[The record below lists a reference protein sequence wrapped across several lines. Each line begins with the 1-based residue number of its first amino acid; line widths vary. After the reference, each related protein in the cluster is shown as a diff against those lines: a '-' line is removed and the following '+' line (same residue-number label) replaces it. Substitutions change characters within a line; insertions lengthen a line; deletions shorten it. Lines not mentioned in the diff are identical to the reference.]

1 MFNETNTIEE
11 MLIAAAVGQGW
22 ENRNAAEL
30 ERSTSSVL
38 LETVLQDALLRL
50 NPITRDQAG
59 QVINSLRTVII
70 GARPDDLVTRNQQL
84 RKMLFEEN
92 SYPFGKDGEHI
103 AIRFFSDDPY
113 EDSRIVT
120 NQWEFPKPSI
130 NGGKRLDIVFLING
144 IPLVI
149 GETKTPV
156 RPAVTWADGAEDILL
171 YQKSIPEMF
180 VTNVLCFATEGKDFY
195 YGGIGAPIQKW
206 GPWYCDEERR
216 HGTLADVQINFSHL
230 MKPEKIVDIYRYFTV
245 FTTNPDT
252 HKKMKVVCRYQQ
264 YEGGNAI
271 VERVREG
278 KTKRGLIWHFQGSGK
293 SWLMVFAAQKLR
305 NMPEL
310 HNPTVVIVDDRVDLE
325 DQITGDFTRAEIP
338 NLFSATSKEK
348 LEEFFRGDQ
357 RKIMITTIFKFGDVS
372 TVLSE
377 RDNIIVMVDE
387 AHRTQERELGV
398 KMRNALPNAYFF
410 GLTGTPINKRETNTF
425 ATFGTDVDESGY
437 MSRYSFQNSIDDGA
451 TLELSFKPVPVELKL
466 DEKALQGAFD
476 EMTDMISEE
485 EKGKLVQKTSIEA
498 FFTAPSR
505 INRVCNFIVRH
516 FREYV
521 EPTGL
526 KAQVV
531 VYNRACCVAYKKA
544 LDTLLGTT
552 DQTTI
557 VMHTGDDKGG
567 EFQQWRRSRDEE
579 KQLLD
584 RFRDPLSP
592 LKFVIV
598 TSKLLTGFDAPIL
611 QCMYLDKPM
620 KDHTLLQAICRTNR
634 KYDSRKQFGLVVDFV
649 GVFDNVAKSLN
660 FDEKSVKTV
669 IRNIQEIKNLI
680 PKFMQECLDF
690 FPNVDRQVGGFEGL
704 AAAQQCLYTADL
716 RDRFAQHYMRLH
728 KAWEAV
734 SPDECL
740 REFQSD
746 YIWLGQVYESI
757 KPIGTEGSLIWKVL
771 GPKTIELIHQNVQTI
786 DIGEDLEELVLN
798 SEVINSVLDVAKAG
812 GEVIKIEKMLELRL
826 GKHKGDPTFQRFSE
840 KLRALKDRMHEN
852 LITSI
857 EFLKELLQMAKEVLE
872 EEKKQ
877 NQPVDK
883 RQKAKAALTEL
894 FESIRSKDTP
904 IAVEAVVN
912 DIDTQVVAIV
922 RKFSDTFATLAGQN
936 EVKRQLRSILWIKY
950 KIKDNEV
957 FEKAYKYIE
966 MYY

>member
-1 MFNETNTIEE
+1 M
-11 MLIAAAVGQGW
+11 
-22 ENRNAAEL
+22 
-30 ERSTSSVL
+30 
-38 LETVLQDALLRL
+38 
-50 NPITRDQAG
+50 
-59 QVINSLRTVII
+59 
-70 GARPDDLVTRNQQL
+70 
-84 RKMLFEEN
+84 
-92 SYPFGKDGEHI
+92 
-103 AIRFFSDDPY
+103 
-113 EDSRIVT
+113 
-120 NQWEFPKPSI
+120 
-130 NGGKRLDIVFLING
+130 
-144 IPLVI
+144 
-149 GETKTPV
+149 
-156 RPAVTWADGAEDILL
+156 
-171 YQKSIPEMF
+171 
-180 VTNVLCFATEGKDFY
+180 
-195 YGGIGAPIQKW
+195 
-206 GPWYCDEERR
+206 
-216 HGTLADVQINFSHL
+216 
-230 MKPEKIVDIYRYFTV
+230 
-245 FTTNPDT
+245 
-252 HKKMKVVCRYQQ
+252 
-264 YEGGNAI
+264 
-271 VERVREG
+271 
-278 KTKRGLIWHFQGSGK
+278 
-293 SWLMVFAAQKLR
+293 
-305 NMPEL
+305 
-310 HNPTVVIVDDRVDLE
+310 
-325 DQITGDFTRAEIP
+325 
-338 NLFSATSKEK
+338 
-348 LEEFFRGDQ
+348 
-357 RKIMITTIFKFGDVS
+357 
-372 TVLSE
+372 
-377 RDNIIVMVDE
+377 
-387 AHRTQERELGV
+387 
-398 KMRNALPNAYFF
+398 
-410 GLTGTPINKRETNTF
+410 
-425 ATFGTDVDESGY
+425 
-437 MSRYSFQNSIDDGA
+437 
-451 TLELSFKPVPVELKL
+451 PVELKL

-567 EFQQWRRSRDEE
+567 EYQQWRRSRDEE

-786 DIGEDLEELVLN
+786 DIGENLEELVLN
-798 SEVINSVLDVAKAG
+798 SEVINSVIDVAKAG

-826 GKHKGDPTFQRFSE
+826 GKHKGDPTFQRFSD

-922 RKFSDTFATLAGQN
+922 RKFTDTFATLAGQN

>member
-1 MFNETNTIEE
+1 
-11 MLIAAAVGQGW
+11 
-22 ENRNAAEL
+22 
-30 ERSTSSVL
+30 
-38 LETVLQDALLRL
+38 
-50 NPITRDQAG
+50 
-59 QVINSLRTVII
+59 
-70 GARPDDLVTRNQQL
+70 
-84 RKMLFEEN
+84 
-92 SYPFGKDGEHI
+92 
-103 AIRFFSDDPY
+103 
-113 EDSRIVT
+113 
-120 NQWEFPKPSI
+120 
-130 NGGKRLDIVFLING
+130 
-144 IPLVI
+144 
-149 GETKTPV
+149 
-156 RPAVTWADGAEDILL
+156 
-171 YQKSIPEMF
+171 
-180 VTNVLCFATEGKDFY
+180 
-195 YGGIGAPIQKW
+195 
-206 GPWYCDEERR
+206 
-216 HGTLADVQINFSHL
+216 
-230 MKPEKIVDIYRYFTV
+230 
-245 FTTNPDT
+245 
-252 HKKMKVVCRYQQ
+252 
-264 YEGGNAI
+264 
-271 VERVREG
+271 
-278 KTKRGLIWHFQGSGK
+278 
-293 SWLMVFAAQKLR
+293 
-305 NMPEL
+305 
-310 HNPTVVIVDDRVDLE
+310 
-325 DQITGDFTRAEIP
+325 
-338 NLFSATSKEK
+338 
-348 LEEFFRGDQ
+348 
-357 RKIMITTIFKFGDVS
+357 
-372 TVLSE
+372 
-377 RDNIIVMVDE
+377 
-387 AHRTQERELGV
+387 
-398 KMRNALPNAYFF
+398 
-410 GLTGTPINKRETNTF
+410 
-425 ATFGTDVDESGY
+425 
-437 MSRYSFQNSIDDGA
+437 
-451 TLELSFKPVPVELKL
+451 
-466 DEKALQGAFD
+466 
-476 EMTDMISEE
+476 
-485 EKGKLVQKTSIEA
+485 
-498 FFTAPSR
+498 
-505 INRVCNFIVRH
+505 
-516 FREYV
+516 
-521 EPTGL
+521 
-526 KAQVV
+526 
-531 VYNRACCVAYKKA
+531 
-544 LDTLLGTT
+544 
-552 DQTTI
+552 
-557 VMHTGDDKGG
+557 
-567 EFQQWRRSRDEE
+567 
-579 KQLLD
+579 
-584 RFRDPLSP
+584 
-592 LKFVIV
+592 
-598 TSKLLTGFDAPIL
+598 
-611 QCMYLDKPM
+611 MYLDKSL

-669 IRNIQEIKNLI
+669 IRNILEIKNLI

-786 DIGEDLEELVLN
+786 DIGENLEELVLN

-840 KLRALKDRMHEN
+840 KLRALKDRMHDN

-922 RKFSDTFATLAGQN
+922 RKFTDTFATLAGQN